1 MSINTDFYGSEND
14 WITVSNARY
23 DVKKPAWT
31 DSSASAAYGS
41 LDTLVRSPLY
51 NKDNQATVPL
61 DDSIVP
67 WKVNENSKVFR
78 RKYCEVSFPNTG
90 GSDPPAIVDY
100 FDQSANYKESE
111 NFAIKNVNG
120 YRFFAAYYTGNDTD
134 GSRYIENP
142 WDVRYSPYNYKGE
155 FLNGT
160 KGTAPYQN
168 IYPIVSFDYSRTVAT
183 VEAALI
189 PKDHLDN
196 SASISSD
203 TNINKYYNN
212 HNPDYHATY
221 KDLASLTD
229 NDLTTN
235 YLVGFLF
242 KVFSGGGSSDA
253 GPSLTI
259 IPIDEHLAVPAGQW
273 GGTTGQGYPYQK
285 DFTCYTSWIAS
296 STNRVRYC
304 QLGGAT
310 SFVNPAN
317 CGREGAEPATY
328 NAQYYET
335 KGMRTMNTE
344 DFEGE
349 GLEVGSWTIT
359 TNTGK
364 GSLENGRVNSWFIP
378 KCYNN
383 LTVAQIRTAIF
394 KELAYLGFWFTDNV
408 HDARYVDMENHPEK
422 YYLPE
427 INANGVTTGNYKPYS
442 EASEEI
448 NFDWNTNVY
457 NKTPYNP
464 ENDKADDPNIYDD
477 NKTALNTL
485 STIYDRFT
493 NEYIL
498 NGTQLL
504 ALKNELYTTISSD
517 VDSSF
522 WSSQKFLTNNP
533 LDVVKGLTFYP
544 FDVANKAPN
553 TGTLDNDTI
562 VLGTIDTGVSATA
575 LIDSFIVID
584 CGSCTY
590 FPVYG
595 VNDFR
600 SYAPYSTAELHIPFC
615 GSVEI
620 SPELYLNHVISV
632 KMIVD
637 LKTGAALALIYRDN
651 MVVDSVGGTVGI
663 TIPISG
669 IERETLAAAEHQALS
684 QYKTARNTAIG
695 NIASFALDN
704 KNLISN
710 VGSFG
715 IVGAAMSAGSIL
727 KKSSQAANVANSLQN
742 VEDAQYNLHHIEVPY
757 KTIGTASCVTSYANE
772 PYCRLIIKRP
782 IMLDGYSQSDFG
794 HCYGFATNKTGVVSD
809 FSGYTQF
816 ASVDLSGV
824 NCSESM
830 KAQIKSIMLSGVRI

>member
-1 MSINTDFYGSEND
+1 MSINTDFYGIAND

-23 DVKKPAWT
+23 NVKKAAWT
-31 DSSASAAYGS
+31 DSATAAAAYGS

-51 NKDNQATVPL
+51 NPENMATVQL
-61 DDSIVP
+61 DSSIIP

-78 RKYCEVSFPNTG
+78 RKYCELSFPNHA
-90 GSDPPAIVDY
+90 SDPPAIANY
-100 FDQSANYKESE
+100 FDQHANYKESE
-111 NFAIKNVNG
+111 DYAIKNVNG
-120 YRFFAAYYTGNDTD
+120 YRFFAAYYTVVNNAG
-134 GSRYIENP
+134 GRYIDNP
-142 WDVRYSPYNYKGE
+142 WDVRYSPYNYKNE

-160 KGTAPYQN
+160 SGTAPYKN
-168 IYPIVSFDYSRTVAT
+168 IFPVVSFDYSRTVST
-183 VEAALI
+183 VQAALI
-189 PKDHLDN
+189 PKANLDDY
-196 SASISSD
+196 ASISSD
-203 TNINKYYNN
+203 ANVNKYYNN
-212 HNPDYHATY
+212 KTPDYQATY
-221 KDLASLTD
+221 KDLNTLTD
-229 NDLTTN
+229 SDLVSN

-242 KVFSGGGSSDA
+242 NVYSGGDTKHA
-253 GPSLTI
+253 GISITLVPF
-259 IPIDEHLAVPAGQW
+259 DEHLAVPAYQW

-296 STNRVRYC
+296 DSNRIIFC

-317 CGREGAEPATY
+317 CGIDGAEPATY

-335 KGMRTMNTE
+335 KGMRTMNTD

-359 TNTGK
+359 TNTGS
-364 GSLENGRVNSWFIP
+364 GSLSNGRVISWFIP

-394 KELAYLGFWFTDNV
+394 KELAYLGFWFTD
-408 HDARYVDMENHPEK
+408 DIYYARYVDMENHPEK

-427 INANGVTTGNYKPYS
+427 INSQGITTGNYKAYS
-442 EASEEI
+442 DASDEI
-448 NFDWNTNVY
+448 NFDWNTDVY
-457 NKTPYNP
+457 EKTPYDSTKDNTV
-464 ENDKADDPNIYDD
+464 DPNIYDD
-477 NKTALNTL
+477 NKTVLNTL

-553 TGTLDNDTI
+553 TGTLDYDHI

-575 LIDSFIVID
+575 LNDSFIVVD

-600 SYAPYSTAELHIPFC
+600 SYAPYSSAELHIPYC

-620 SPELYLNHVISV
+620 SPELYLNHTISV

-637 LKTGAALALIYRDN
+637 LKTGAALALIYRDG

-715 IVGAAMSAGSIL
+715 IVGAAMSAGSML
-727 KKSSQAANVANSLQN
+727 KKSGQAANVANSLQN
-742 VEDAQYNLHHIEVPY
+742 VEDAQYNLQHIEVPY

-782 IMLDGYSQSDFG
+782 VMLDGYSQGDFG

-830 KAQIKSIMLSGVRI
+830 KAQIKAIMLSGVRI

>member
-1 MSINTDFYGSEND
+1 MAINTDFYGNEND
-14 WITVSNARY
+14 WIVVSRDTQDLFKTAYTY
-23 DVKKPAWT
+23 DNNTNYQGSLKAIQ
-31 DSSASAAYGS
+31 DSSITNPDNLASP
-41 LDTLVRSPLY
+41 V
-51 NKDNQATVPL
+51 L
-61 DDSIVP
+61 DDSIIP
-67 WKVNENSKVFR
+67 WKVNEKSDVFNH
-78 RKYCEVSFPNTG
+78 KYIYPYCTDFINTQQSTWMYQSSDYTQNING
-90 GSDPPAIVDY
+90 G
-100 FDQSANYKESE
+100 F
-111 NFAIKNVNG
+111 
-120 YRFFAAYYTGNDTD
+120 RFFIQDAYLTNNNYGAN
-134 GSRYIENP
+134 GVWVY
-142 WDVRYSPYNYKGE
+142 RYSP
-155 FLNGT
+155 LNT
-160 KGTAPYQN
+160 KSQLDVPQYGYL
-168 IYPIVSFDYSRTVAT
+168 YPIVGFDYSKFYMQIELLYVEKSAFDDISTPWTAT
-183 VEAALI
+183 SVKSYYIQDIINDDSRWQNNYFYGIRYTLRYKGLSQSGHSLGMFAYDKIKASPYSGGYYPYGEGFNHYQTAMTCVNNTSQMGRAQIGGVVGGTGNSFTIRWDNTIHTDIVELFKKNYDETRCLRHMGGLKDGENIVFNRKVDSVSVRLI
-189 PKDHLDN
+189 PWRTYD
-196 SASISSD
+196 SD
-203 TNINKYYNN
+203 SKQDFI
-212 HNPDYHATY
+212 DYAR
-221 KDLASLTD
+221 KQA
-229 NDLTTN
+229 
-235 YLVGFLF
+235 
-242 KVFSGGGSSDA
+242 
-253 GPSLTI
+253 
-259 IPIDEHLAVPAGQW
+259 
-273 GGTTGQGYPYQK
+273 
-285 DFTCYTSWIAS
+285 
-296 STNRVRYC
+296 
-304 QLGGAT
+304 
-310 SFVNPAN
+310 
-317 CGREGAEPATY
+317 
-328 NAQYYET
+328 
-335 KGMRTMNTE
+335 
-344 DFEGE
+344 
-349 GLEVGSWTIT
+349 
-359 TNTGK
+359 
-364 GSLENGRVNSWFIP
+364 
-378 KCYNN
+378 
-383 LTVAQIRTAIF
+383 
-394 KELAYLGFWFTDNV
+394 AYLGFPFTDYNSNMI
-408 HDARYVDMENHPEK
+408 DNPDK
-422 YYLPE
+422 TYLPE
-427 INANGVTTGNYKPYS
+427 IDSNGVTTGNYAL
-442 EASEEI
+442 ASTQPDYI
-448 NFDWNTNVY
+448 NAGWTTDVY

-477 NKTALNTL
+477 NKTVLNAL

-504 ALKNELYTTISSD
+504 ALKNELYTTISSE

-522 WSSQKFLTNNP
+522 WSNQKFLTNNP

-600 SYAPYSTAELHIPFC
+600 SYAPYSSAELHIPYC

-620 SPELYLNHVISV
+620 SPELYLNHTISV

-637 LKTGAALALIYRDN
+637 LKTGAALALIYRDG

-715 IVGAAMSAGSIL
+715 IVGAAMSAGSML
-727 KKSSQAANVANSLQN
+727 KKSGQAANVANSLQN
-742 VEDAQYNLHHIEVPY
+742 IEDAQYNLQHIEVPY
-757 KTIGTASCVTSYANE
+757 KTIGTASSVTSYANE

-782 IMLDGYSQSDFG
+782 IMLDGYSQGDFG

>member
-1 MSINTDFYGSEND
+1 MSINTEFYGSEND
-14 WITVSNARY
+14 WIAISSGTPDLFKTAYTYDNNVSYQGSLKAFQ
-23 DVKKPAWT
+23 
-31 DSSASAAYGS
+31 DSSVTNPDNVAS
-41 LDTLVRSPLY
+41 PI
-51 NKDNQATVPL
+51 L
-61 DDSIVP
+61 DDSIIP
-67 WKVNENSKVFR
+67 WKVNEKSDVFNQKYIYPYCYDFITTQNSVWM
-78 RKYCEVSFPNTG
+78 YEI
-90 GSDPPAIVDY
+90 SDY
-100 FDQSANYKESE
+100 TH
-111 NFAIKNVNG
+111 NVNG
-120 YRFFAAYYTGNDTD
+120 GFRFFLQDASYTNRGNGPNGVWAY
-134 GSRYIENP
+134 
-142 WDVRYSPYNYKGE
+142 RYSPLNTKAELYEGEYKYL
-155 FLNGT
+155 F
-160 KGTAPYQN
+160 
-168 IYPIVSFDYSRTVAT
+168 PIVGFDYSKCYIQIELLYVDESAFDDTSTAWT
-183 VEAALI
+183 AASVNKMYLKDIIDDDTKWQNNYFYGIQFELRYKGLTGSHSLGMFAYDKIKASPLSGGYYPYGEDFNHYQTAMTDVYDTGQMGRCQIGGIVGGTGNAFTIRWDSTTHTDMIELFKKNYDDTHCLRHMGGLKDGENIVFHRHSGTNSVRLI
-189 PKDHLDN
+189 PFRTYD
-196 SASISSD
+196 SD
-203 TNINKYYNN
+203 SKQDFI
-212 HNPDYHATY
+212 DY
-221 KDLASLTD
+221 
-229 NDLTTN
+229 
-235 YLVGFLF
+235 
-242 KVFSGGGSSDA
+242 
-253 GPSLTI
+253 
-259 IPIDEHLAVPAGQW
+259 
-273 GGTTGQGYPYQK
+273 
-285 DFTCYTSWIAS
+285 
-296 STNRVRYC
+296 VRK
-304 QLGGAT
+304 QA
-310 SFVNPAN
+310 
-317 CGREGAEPATY
+317 
-328 NAQYYET
+328 
-335 KGMRTMNTE
+335 
-344 DFEGE
+344 
-349 GLEVGSWTIT
+349 
-359 TNTGK
+359 
-364 GSLENGRVNSWFIP
+364 
-378 KCYNN
+378 
-383 LTVAQIRTAIF
+383 
-394 KELAYLGFWFTDNV
+394 AYLGFPFSDYTYNLID
-408 HDARYVDMENHPEK
+408 DPDKTYI
-422 YYLPE
+422 PE
-427 INANGVTTGNYKPYS
+427 INAIGVTTGNYALANTQPDYINAEWTTDVYS
-442 EASEEI
+442 
-448 NFDWNTNVY
+448 
-457 NKTPYNP
+457 KTPYNP

-477 NKTALNTL
+477 NKTVLNTL

-600 SYAPYSTAELHIPFC
+600 SYAPYSTAELHIPYC

-620 SPELYLNHVISV
+620 SPTLYLNHVISV

-637 LKTGAALALIYRDN
+637 LKTGAALALIYRDG
-651 MVVDSVGGTVGI
+651 MVADSVGGTVGI

-715 IVGAAMSAGSIL
+715 IVGAAMSAGAML

-742 VEDAQYNLHHIEVPY
+742 VEDAQYNLQHIEVPY
-757 KTIGTASCVTSYANE
+757 KTIGTASSVTSYANE

>member
-1 MSINTDFYGSEND
+1 MPINTDFYGSEND

-31 DSSASAAYGS
+31 DSATASAAYGS
-41 LDTLVRSPLY
+41 LDTLVRSPIY
-51 NKDNQATVPL
+51 NSKNTATVPL
-61 DDSIVP
+61 DSSIIP
-67 WKVNENSKVFR
+67 WKVNENSKVFK
-78 RKYCEVSFPNTG
+78 RKYCELSFTNSG
-90 GSDPPAIVDY
+90 GSDPPAIADY
-100 FDQSANYKESE
+100 FDQHANYKESE
-111 NFAIKNVNG
+111 DYAIKNISG
-120 YRFFAAYYTGNDTD
+120 YRFFAAYYTVNST
-134 GSRYIENP
+134 SQSYIENS
-142 WDVRYSPYNYKGE
+142 WGVRYSPYNYKNE

-160 KGTAPYQN
+160 KGTAPYKD
-168 IYPIVSFDYSRTVAT
+168 IYPVVSFDYSRTVAT
-183 VEAALI
+183 VKAALI
-189 PKDHLDN
+189 PKINLDD
-196 SASISSD
+196 SAPISSD
-203 TNINKYYNN
+203 PHINKYYNN
-212 HNPDYHATY
+212 KTPDYQATY

-242 KVFSGGGSSDA
+242 TVYSGGSSSNA
-253 GPSLTI
+253 GISLTI
-259 IPIDEHLAVPAGQW
+259 IPIDEHLAVPAAQW
-273 GGTTGQGYPYQK
+273 GGTTGQGYPYQS

-296 STNRVRYC
+296 DVNLVRYC

-310 SFVNPAN
+310 SNVNPAN
-317 CGREGAEPATY
+317 CGRDGAEPATY

-359 TNTGK
+359 TNTGS
-364 GSLENGRVNSWFIP
+364 GSLPNGRVISWFIP

-383 LTVAQIRTAIF
+383 LTVSQIRTAIF
-394 KELAYLGFWFTDNV
+394 KELAYLGFWFTDDV
-408 HDARYVDMENHPEK
+408 YYARYVDMTNHPEK

-427 INANGVTTGNYKPYS
+427 IDSAGVTTGNYKPYS

-448 NFDWNTNVY
+448 NFDWNTDVY
-457 NKTPYNP
+457 NKTPYDP

-477 NKTALNTL
+477 NKTVLNTL

-504 ALKNELYTTISSD
+504 QLKNELYTTISSE

-600 SYAPYSTAELHIPFC
+600 SYAPYSSAELHIPYC

-637 LKTGAALALIYRDN
+637 LKTGAALALIYRDG

-695 NIASFALDN
+695 NVASFALDN

-715 IVGAAMSAGSIL
+715 IVGAAMSAGSML

-742 VEDAQYNLHHIEVPY
+742 VEDAQYNLQHIEVPY
-757 KTIGTASCVTSYANE
+757 KTIGTASSVTSYANE

-782 IMLDGYSQSDFG
+782 VMLDGYSQGDFG

>member
-1 MSINTDFYGSEND
+1 MAINTDFYGNENE
-14 WITVSNARY
+14 WITLSRDTPDLFKTAYTYDNNASY
-23 DVKKPAWT
+23 QGSLKAFQ
-31 DSSASAAYGS
+31 DSSVTNPDNVAS
-41 LDTLVRSPLY
+41 PI
-51 NKDNQATVPL
+51 L
-61 DDSIVP
+61 DDSIIP
-67 WKVNENSKVFR
+67 WKVNEKSDVFNQKYIYPYCYDFITTQNSVW
-78 RKYCEVSFPNTG
+78 KY
-90 GSDPPAIVDY
+90 
-100 FDQSANYKESE
+100 ESSE
-111 NFAIKNVNG
+111 YTQNVNGG
-120 YRFFAAYYTGNDTD
+120 YRFFIQDAYFTNTGYGPN
-134 GSRYIENP
+134 GVWSY
-142 WDVRYSPYNYKGE
+142 RYSPLNTKAELDKGHYE
-155 FLNGT
+155 YLF
-160 KGTAPYQN
+160 
-168 IYPIVSFDYSRTVAT
+168 PIVGFDYSKCYIQIELQYVAKSEFDDT
-183 VEAALI
+183 STTWTAASVHTMCLKDIIDDNTKWQNNYIYGINFVLRYKGLSGSHSLGMFAYDKIKASPYSGGYYPYGNDFNHYQTAMTNVNNTGQMGRANIGGIVGGTGNNFTIRWDSTIHTDIVELFKKNYDETTCLRHMGGLKDGENLVFHRHSGTNSVRLI
-189 PKDHLDN
+189 PYRTYD
-196 SASISSD
+196 SD
-203 TNINKYYNN
+203 SKQDFI
-212 HNPDYHATY
+212 DY
-221 KDLASLTD
+221 
-229 NDLTTN
+229 
-235 YLVGFLF
+235 
-242 KVFSGGGSSDA
+242 
-253 GPSLTI
+253 
-259 IPIDEHLAVPAGQW
+259 
-273 GGTTGQGYPYQK
+273 
-285 DFTCYTSWIAS
+285 
-296 STNRVRYC
+296 VR
-304 QLGGAT
+304 QQA
-310 SFVNPAN
+310 
-317 CGREGAEPATY
+317 
-328 NAQYYET
+328 
-335 KGMRTMNTE
+335 
-344 DFEGE
+344 
-349 GLEVGSWTIT
+349 
-359 TNTGK
+359 
-364 GSLENGRVNSWFIP
+364 
-378 KCYNN
+378 
-383 LTVAQIRTAIF
+383 
-394 KELAYLGFWFTDNV
+394 AYLGFPFSDYSYDLIDDPDKT
-408 HDARYVDMENHPEK
+408 YI
-422 YYLPE
+422 PE
-427 INANGVTTGNYKPYS
+427 INASGVTTGNYALANTQPDYINAEWTTDVYS
-442 EASEEI
+442 
-448 NFDWNTNVY
+448 
-457 NKTPYNP
+457 KTPYNP
-464 ENDKADDPNIYDD
+464 ENDKAVDPNVYDD
-477 NKTALNTL
+477 NKTVLNTL

-504 ALKNELYTTISSD
+504 SLKNELYTTISSD

-562 VLGTIDTGVSATA
+562 VLGTIDTGVNATA

-600 SYAPYSTAELHIPFC
+600 SYAPYSSAELHIPYC

-620 SPELYLNHVISV
+620 SPELYLNHTISV

-637 LKTGAALALIYRDN
+637 LKTGAALALIYRDG
-651 MVVDSVGGTVGI
+651 MAVDSVGGTVGI

-710 VGSFG
+710 VGNFG
-715 IVGAAMSAGSIL
+715 IVGAAMSAGSML

-742 VEDAQYNLHHIEVPY
+742 VEDAQYNLQHIEVPY
-757 KTIGTASCVTSYANE
+757 KTIGTASSVTSYANE

>member
-1 MSINTDFYGSEND
+1 MAINTDFYGLETD

-23 DVKKPAWT
+23 DVKKAAWT
-31 DSSASAAYGS
+31 DSATSSSAYGS
-41 LDTLVRSPLY
+41 LDTLVRSPIY
-51 NKDNQATVPL
+51 NPDNLATVPL
-61 DDSIVP
+61 DSSIIP
-67 WKVNENSKVFR
+67 WKVGENSKVFQ
-78 RKYCEVSFPNTG
+78 RKYCEISFPNHTSG
-90 GSDPPAIVDY
+90 TPVIAD
-100 FDQSANYKESE
+100 FFNQSATYKESDE
-111 NFAIKNVNG
+111 NAIKNVNG
-120 YRFFAAYYTGNDTD
+120 YRFFPAYYTVVNTAG
-134 GSRYIENP
+134 GRYIDNP
-142 WDVRYSPYNYKGE
+142 WDVRYAPYNYKNE

-160 KGTAPYQN
+160 SGTGPYKD
-168 IYPIVSFDYSRTVAT
+168 IYPVVSFDYSRTVAT
-183 VEAALI
+183 VQAALI
-189 PKDHLDN
+189 PKANLDDY
-196 SASISSD
+196 ASISND
-203 TNINKYYNN
+203 GNVNKYYNN
-212 HNPDYHATY
+212 KTPNYQATY
-221 KDLASLTD
+221 KDLNTLTD
-229 NDLTTN
+229 SDLTSN

-242 KVFSGGGSSDA
+242 KVYSGGDPQHA
-253 GPSLTI
+253 GISITLVPF
-259 IPIDEHLAVPAGQW
+259 DEHLAVPASQW
-273 GGTTGQGYPYQK
+273 GGDTGQGYPYQK
-285 DFTCYTSWIAS
+285 DFTSYTSWVAS
-296 STNRVRYC
+296 DSNLIIFC

-310 SFVNPAN
+310 SYVNPAN
-317 CGREGAEPATY
+317 CGTDGAEPATY

-335 KGMRTMNTE
+335 KGMRTMNTD

-349 GLEVGSWTIT
+349 GVELGSWTIT
-359 TNTGK
+359 TNTGS
-364 GSLENGRVNSWFIP
+364 GSLPNGRVLSWYIP

-383 LTVAQIRTAIF
+383 LTVAQIRTALF
-394 KELAYLGFWFTDNV
+394 KELAYLGFWFTD
-408 HDARYVDMENHPEK
+408 DIYYARYVDMENHPEK

-427 INANGVTTGNYKPYS
+427 INSQGITTGNYKAYS
-442 EASEEI
+442 DASDEI
-448 NFDWNTNVY
+448 NFDWNTDVY
-457 NKTPYNP
+457 EKTPYDSSKDNTV
-464 ENDKADDPNIYDD
+464 DPNVYDD
-477 NKTALNTL
+477 NKTVLNTL

-544 FDVANKAPN
+544 FDVANAAPN
-553 TGTLDNDTI
+553 TGTLDNDHI
-562 VLGTIDTGVSATA
+562 VLGTINTSVSATA
-575 LIDSFIVID
+575 LIDSFVVID

-600 SYAPYSTAELHIPFC
+600 SYAPYSSAELHIPYC

-620 SPELYLNHVISV
+620 SPELYLNHTISV

-637 LKTGAALALIYRDN
+637 LKTGAALALIYRDG
-651 MVVDSVGGTVGI
+651 MVVDSVGGTIGI

-710 VGSFG
+710 VGNFG
-715 IVGAAMSAGSIL
+715 IVGAAMSAGSML
-727 KKSSQAANVANSLQN
+727 KKSSQAANVANNLQN
-742 VEDAQYNLHHIEVPY
+742 VEDAQYNLQHIEVPY
-757 KTIGTASCVTSYANE
+757 KTIGTASSVTSYANE

-782 IMLDGYSQSDFG
+782 VMLDGYSQSDFG
-794 HCYGFATNKTGVVSD
+794 HCYGFATNMTGVVSD

-824 NCSESM
+824 ECSESM
-830 KAQIKSIMLSGVRI
+830 KAQIKAIMLSGVRI